1 MNALF
6 PTSNKLIR
14 NTLISGL
21 SIFAVCTT
29 LILLDQGYLLLLF
42 LLIIPGFMYGL
53 AIGSYININKN
64 SGLFIW
70 ASTLVYL
77 ICFFVLINDYG
88 KVSPAKIILC
98 GWLGATLLF
107 TCYYFLLNKT
117 LVFLPSFFRFS
128 LAGII
133 GSIPSAICCYFFDSG
148 RYSVFSILHNLFY
161 IGINSV
167 FPLWQFL
174 FSLALLKV
182 KMRPVLEH

>member
-6 PTSNKLIR
+6 PTSRKLIR

-21 SIFAVCTT
+21 SIFAVCST

-42 LLIIPGFMYGL
+42 LFIIPGFIYGL
-53 AIGSYININKN
+53 AIGSYINIKKN
-64 SGLFIW
+64 LGLFIW
-70 ASTLVYL
+70 ASTLVYI
-77 ICFFVLINDYG
+77 ICFYLIICSYG
-88 KVSPAKIILC
+88 SVSPVKIILC
-98 GWLGATLLF
+98 GWLGAALLF
-107 TCYYFLLNKT
+107 VCYYFLINKT
-117 LVFLPSFFRFS
+117 IIFLPSFVRFS

-182 KMRPVLEH
+182 KKRPELEY